1 MASTRPYSVRFHPRR
16 IHPTDYLHPAV
27 YAAVVQAGRVES
39 QWRIET
45 VLVEMAVVDSVLV
58 EQTTL
63 IKSKSKEDNI
73 MINFWNFFK
82 QLFKLSDRQ
91 VKAMR
96 FDPGN
101 ISRRYVHRS
110 TQAKR
115 RKLERRGCR

>member
-1 MASTRPYSVRFHPRR
+1 MQVLWQKDNFDAGWSSKKIGKRMGKVLWLYHAVLHKLIFIRFK
-16 IHPTDYLHPAV
+16 IK
-27 YAAVVQAGRVES
+27 
-39 QWRIET
+39 IEGGH
-45 VLVEMAVVDSVLV
+45 
-58 EQTTL
+58 
-63 IKSKSKEDNI
+63 I
-73 MINFWNFFK
+73 MNNFWDFFK
-82 QLFKLSDRQ
+82 KLFKVSDRQ